1 MDQLLFTIEEVFSD
15 EGYLHQNQ
23 KNYYNIPLYQR
34 GYKWEPKHVN
44 KLLDDISAFPHGA
57 DKFYC
62 LQNITIVPKNDYLN
76 IVDGQ
81 QRLTTLT
88 ILLSYLNKR
97 ELVFNKV
104 RFPDNSIR
112 KETNHFLNTVITSE
126 GGAFPDL
133 SWDLFIND
141 FPDYDHQDINHIY
154 IVYQTIATW
163 FKAKSEK
170 NETIRETFCDTLL
183 NHVKLIINKI
193 DDSTSEEKIFGNL
206 NSKRIPL
213 DGADLVR
220 AILITRVAYEE
231 GKREGDI
238 KNIVRVNERRV
249 KIGWELDQINNWWSR
264 TDVRTYFSSF
274 INIQSEEVSAG
285 VKLFNDTDYPINLL
299 YLLFAEKRGEPKLTL
314 ELIEKNNNDALGLY
328 KELLKLHYTLQDWF
342 ESREIYHFLGYLFNQ
357 GKADFKFSHLWK
369 MWDQSLNREDFV
381 TDLINLIKTSL
392 SLDDELVNFEDAEI
406 NWYKDEPKLLVQA
419 LVFMDIIHSLK
430 KNQAFLP
437 PTAFTKQNN
446 DIEHIFPQ
454 NPEDIDKKKEFIEFL
469 NENIVAQ
476 DKVFDLSKF
485 NNKKDDPTYVASVK
499 NFIDEH
505 IKSYKINSIG
515 NLVLLYASLNRSI
528 RNYGYSKK
536 RARVIEH
543 FHKGNFIQPHTFQV
557 FVRYFNDK
565 DNENNDYEHWTN
577 EDIKSNAKF
586 INNTISQF
594 FIAKSK

>member
-1 MDQLLFTIEEVFSD
+1 MNQLLFTIEEVFSN
-15 EGYLHQNQ
+15 EGYLQENQ
-23 KNYYNIPLYQR
+23 KKYYNIPLYQR

-44 KLLDDISAFPHGA
+44 KLLDDIAGFQLGA

-62 LQNITIVPKNDYLN
+62 LQNITIVPKDDYFN
-76 IVDGQ
+76 VVDGQ

-88 ILLSYLNKR
+88 ILLSYLNKKG
-97 ELVFNKV
+97 LVFNKV
-104 RFPDNSIR
+104 CFPENSIR
-112 KETNHFLNTVITSE
+112 KETNSFLNTVITKE
-126 GGAFPDL
+126 GAAFPDQE
-133 SWDLFIND
+133 WDFFIKNN
-141 FPDYDHQDINHIY
+141 PDYDHQDINHIY

-163 FKAKSEK
+163 FESKAES
-170 NETIRETFCDTLL
+170 NGAIRDEFCNTLL

-193 DDSTSEEKIFGNL
+193 DGSTSEEKIFGNL
-206 NSKRIPL
+206 NSKRVPL

-249 KIGWELDQINNWWSR
+249 KIGWELDQINNWWSKKE
-264 TDVRTYFSSF
+264 VRNYFVAF
-274 INIQSEEVSAG
+274 ISIQSEEIGVN

-314 ELIEKNNNDALGLY
+314 ELVEKNNNDALGLY

-342 ESREIYHFLGYLFNQ
+342 ANREIYHYLGYLFNQ
-357 GKADFKFSHLWK
+357 RKADFKFSQLWK
-369 MWDQSLNREDFV
+369 MWERTPNRQRFIS
-381 TDLINLIKTSL
+381 DLLLLIKRSL
-392 SLDDELVNFEDAEI
+392 CIEDELVNYGDPEI
-406 NWYKDEPKLLVQA
+406 NWYKDQPILLVHS

-437 PTAFTKQNN
+437 HTAFIKQNN
-446 DIEHIFPQ
+446 DIEHIFPK
-454 NPEDIDKKKEFIEFL
+454 NPEEVDEKKDFVEFL
-469 NENIVAQ
+469 NKNIVP
-476 DKVFDLSKF
+476 KGTEFDLTKF
-485 NNKKDDPTYVASVK
+485 DTKKDDATYLNK
-499 NFIDEH
+499 LKGFIDEN

-536 RARVIEH
+536 RARVIEY

-565 DNENNDYEHWTN
+565 DDENNDYEHWTSA
-577 EDIKSNAKF
+577 DITANAKF
-586 INNTISQF
+586 INDTIVNFFNTKVI
-594 FIAKSK
+594 